1 LLRAPDTEGGRPR
14 TSAVAAL
21 ALLGLVFATAL
32 AFYRF
37 EIDRGPT
44 VCLFRRVTGTP
55 CPTCG
60 LTRAT
65 ALLLRG
71 DWRAA
76 TAMHPALPML
86 ALEGVVLTAAWWSDR
101 RRGANRLV
109 RWAVPLALANLT
121 GLLLLWAFRWANGT
135 LPV

>member
-1 LLRAPDTEGGRPR
+1 
-14 TSAVAAL
+14 V
-21 ALLGLVFATAL
+21 LLGLILAIAL

-37 EIDRGPT
+37 DIDRGPT
-44 VCLFRRVTGTP
+44 VCVFRRVTGTP

-76 TAMHPALPML
+76 TALHPALPVL
-86 ALEGVVLTAAWWSDR
+86 AVEGAVLVAVWADGR
-101 RRGANRLV
+101 RRGAHPLA
-109 RWAVPLALANLT
+109 RWAAPLALANLG
-121 GLLLLWAFRWANGT
+121 GLLLLWAFRWVNGT
-135 LPV
+135 LPG